1 MAQGVHALNKEKFY
15 EAMDLYVTN
24 RIKQEEAAKI
34 AGCSVRTFRKY
45 ACKIYGGE
53 ELPDNLWGKNDD

>member
-34 AGCSVRTFRKY
+34 VGCSVRTFRKY

-53 ELPDNLWGKNDD
+53 ELPDNLWGKK

>member
-1 MAQGVHALNKEKFY
+1 MAQGVHALNREKFY
-15 EAMDLYVTN
+15 EAIDLYVTG

-34 AGCSVRTFRKY
+34 AGCSIPTFRKY